1 MASTFKI
8 EQEQAKGTVSLENAY
23 SLKAQGIKLILNA
36 SSTTAG
42 GSINVKAG
50 GEYGHE
56 LLTAAV
62 SHDTKK
68 GSELSVTTGAAS
80 CNFWAGL
87 KAVHLNGLNKADSQI
102 LVAYTVPLHVTASSS
117 LDLSK
122 KEISVFSQVNSSF
135 SAAANFSVA
144 PNKDNSVSSVAKV
157 GFINTVNSDSSYRA
171 IVSSAGD
178 VALNYKQKLT
188 ASTTLCLGTKLSL
201 AAISS
206 PAAITAGVSISL

>member
-1 MASTFKI
+1 VASTFKI

-36 SSTTAG
+36 SMPSAG
-42 GSINVKAG
+42 GSVTFKAG

-56 LLTAAV
+56 LLTASAT
-62 SHDTKK
+62 HDTNK
-68 GSELSVTTGAAS
+68 GKSEVAVTTGAAS

-87 KAVHLNGLNKADSQI
+87 KAVHIGGVDMAESQI
-102 LVAYTVPLHVTASSS
+102 LVAYTGPLHVTASSS
-117 LDLSK
+117 LDRSK
-122 KEISVFSQVNSSF
+122 KEVSVFSQVNSTF
-135 SAAANFSVA
+135 SAAASYNFSE
-144 PNKDNSVSSVAKV
+144 AKV

-171 IVSSAGD
+171 IVSSAGS

-201 AAISS
+201 ASITA